1 MTLRL
6 GLYIPTWP
14 GADRP
19 GASRVPPRW
28 ADMRALAV
36 AVEDLGVDSLWV
48 ADELGFWE
56 GWTFAS
62 ALAAVTSRAQVGPLV
77 MCTRYRNPA
86 LVASM
91 ARALDEVSGGRLA
104 LGLGLGGGRD
114 DARLPAFGWEAD
126 APLGRFAEAV
136 ELTTRLL
143 RDDTFAHAGRFV
155 SIDHPDLGPEGPQGR
170 SIPIWVAAG
179 KPRTMAVAA
188 RFADAVSLSEVV
200 TTPASAAPLLA
211 GVRAACEEVGRNPA
225 TLEVTGIVRIAP
237 SPDGRLDADRADTIS
252 GTPAQVAASL
262 AALHAAG
269 MAHLTAFIGDP
280 EDAHLYSALTPRS
293 LERFGAVMEALQA
306 LA

>member
-14 GADRP
+14 GANP
-19 GASRVPPRW
+19 VPPRW
-28 ADMRALAV
+28 ADLRALAL
-36 AVEDLGVDSLWV
+36 AAEAMGVDSLWV

-56 GWTFAS
+56 GWTFAT
-62 ALAAVTSRAQVGPLV
+62 ALAAATTRVQVGPLV

-91 ARALDEVSGGRLA
+91 ARALDEVSNGRLA
-104 LGLGLGGGRD
+104 LGLGLGGGGAD
-114 DARLPAFGWEAD
+114 PRLPAFGWDAD

-143 RDDTFAHAGRFV
+143 REDSFAQTGRFT
-155 SIDHPDLGPEGPQGR
+155 SIDHPKLGPEGPQGR

-188 RFADAVSLSEVV
+188 TFADAVSLSEPV
-200 TTPASAAPLLA
+200 TTPESAAPLLA
-211 GVRAACEEVGRNPA
+211 GVRAACEEAARDPA

-237 SPDGRLDADRADTIS
+237 SPDGRLDAERADTIS
-252 GTPAQVAASL
+252 GTPVQIADAL

-269 MAHLTAFIGDP
+269 LAHLTVFIGDP
-280 EDAHLYSALTPRS
+280 EDGHLYSALTPRS
-293 LERFGAVMEALQA
+293 LERFGVVLAALRTR
-306 LA
+306 

>member
-14 GADRP
+14 GADR
-19 GASRVPPRW
+19 VPPRW
-28 ADMRALAV
+28 ASMRSLAV
-36 AVEDLGVDSLWV
+36 DAEALGVDSLWV

-56 GWTFAS
+56 GWTFTA
-62 ALAAVTSRAQVGPLV
+62 ALAAATTRVQVGPLV

-104 LGLGLGGGRD
+104 LGLGLGGGGA

-143 RDDTFAHAGRFV
+143 REDAFAHAGRFV
-155 SIDHPDLGPEGPQGR
+155 SIDHPKLGPEGPQGR

-179 KPRTMAVAA
+179 RPRTMAVAA
-188 RFADAVSLSEVV
+188 RFADAVSLSEPV
-200 TTPASAAPLLA
+200 TSPASAAPLLA
-211 GVRAACEEVGRNPA
+211 GVRSACEEAGRDPA
-225 TLEVTGIVRIAP
+225 TLEVTGVVRIAP
-237 SPDGRLDADRADTIS
+237 SADGRLDAERVDTIS
-252 GTPAQVAASL
+252 GTPAQIAEAL
-262 AALHAAG
+262 AALHTAG
-269 MAHLTAFIGDP
+269 LSHLTAFIGDP
-280 EDAHLYSALTPRS
+280 EDTHLYSALTPGA
-293 LERFGAVMEALQA
+293 LERFGAVLEALRTR
-306 LA
+306 